1 MILLPNTLVSS
12 STWSRFLIILLVLPF
27 PSWGACEKL
36 IVSANANNAPISYEK
51 DGKLTGIGFE
61 LFNRL
66 LSNFKTPIKRTQ
78 PYPWRRT
85 LNHAK
90 NGDIDIIIGVR
101 KTVERMLYLD
111 FIEPAFTSTAHTIF
125 FKKDK
130 KKHIKSKYDLIHFD
144 GGATLGMKLDDNFSL
159 FMAERLQIDKVATVE
174 QNFLKL
180 ITGRIDYFIA
190 PLLSTI
196 NTIQTH
202 YPEKLKELAFLSNP
216 ISVTDEYIAVSKKS
230 HCNTIKIPLSRL
242 LQNVKD
248 NGTFDHWL
256 GDSMEN
262 WKALDWY
269 IKNQD

>member
-1 MILLPNTLVSS
+1 MNLLPSTLIPN
-12 STWSRFLIILLVLPF
+12 STWSLFSVALLILPF
-27 PSWGACEKL
+27 SSWGACEKL

-66 LSNFKTPIKRTQ
+66 LSSFKIPIKKTQ

-85 LNHAK
+85 LNYSK

-125 FKKDK
+125 FRKDK
-130 KKHIKSKYDLIHFD
+130 KSHIKSKADLTRFY
-144 GGATLGMKLDDNFSL
+144 GGVTLGMVLNDEFSL
-159 FMAERLQIDKVATVE
+159 FISEHLQIDQVATVE

-196 NTIQTH
+196 NTVQTH
-202 YPEKLKELAFLSNP
+202 YPEQLQELAFLSDP
-216 ISVTDEYIAVSKKS
+216 ISVTNEYIAISKLS
-230 HCNTIKIPLSRL
+230 HCNAIKTSLSQL
-242 LQNVKD
+242 LQDVKT

-256 GDSMEN
+256 GDSMAN

-269 IKNQD
+269 IQNQD